1 MVSEPHSDKSEAELQ
16 DRAWELAK
24 SIGTCMF
31 TTWNGKRQRARPMT
45 AFVNRDQHALYFLTE
60 EDSDMVKQAREYP
73 TVTATFAEVSG
84 NKYLA
89 ISGEASV
96 ANDRAKIKELWNP
109 FAKAWWKSPDD
120 PVIRVVT
127 LTPEDAELWDS
138 PNKLVATAVML
149 TAAATGHQR
158 PKLGDKAHVDM

>member
-1 MVSEPHSDKSEAELQ
+1 MVSQPHSDKSEAELQ

-45 AFVNRDQHALYFLTE
+45 AFVNRDEHALYFLTE
-60 EDSDMVKQAREYP
+60 EDSDMVRQAREYP
-73 TVTATFAEVSG
+73 SVTATFAEVSG

-89 ISGEASV
+89 VSGEARV
-96 ANDRAKIKELWNP
+96 ENDRAKIKELWNP

-120 PVIRVVT
+120 PAIRVVT

>member
-31 TTWNGKRQRARPMT
+31 TTWNGKRQRSRPMT
-45 AFVNRDQHALYFLTE
+45 AFVNQDEHALYFLTE
-60 EDSDMVKQAREYP
+60 EDSEMVKQAREFP
-73 TVTATFAEVSG
+73 FVTAAFVEVSG

-89 ISGEASV
+89 VSGQAAV
-96 ANDRAKIKELWNP
+96 KNDRAKIKELWNP

-120 PVIRVVT
+120 PAIRVVT

-138 PNKLVATAVML
+138 PNKLVATAIML
-149 TAAATGHQR
+149 TAAATGNQR
-158 PKLGDKAHVDM
+158 PKVGDKAHVDM